1 MHQREGYGGTDGR
14 DGALFD
20 LTFLNDAVAVT
31 AVGAVSKDRLDE
43 GKLGAGAEVEQPEGL
58 AGGVVEAT
66 EAGPIGD
73 TARFCPLPVGNFP
86 RIAGC
91 YFQQRAETCE
101 IMRGGTMGLSFQ
113 F

>member
-43 GKLGAGAEVEQPEGL
+43 SKLGAGAEVEQPEGL
-58 AGGVVEAT
+58 AGGRLPACRPKAAAFFAKEAT
-66 EAGPIGD
+66 
-73 TARFCPLPVGNFP
+73 
-86 RIAGC
+86 
-91 YFQQRAETCE
+91 
-101 IMRGGTMGLSFQ
+101 
-113 F
+113 